1 MLGGAIHDWEG
12 LRQWSGQKGAE
23 HGVTSQ
29 KWGEKSR
36 LSGFRSKASLDIEPS
51 AEEGK
56 PGGCVNGETIELA
69 RDRIWCWEC

>member
-1 MLGGAIHDWEG
+1 MTGKG
-12 LRQWSGQKGAE
+12 LCQWSGQEGAE
-23 HGVTSQ
+23 HSVASQ

-56 PGGCVNGETIELA
+56 PGGCVNGETIEQRQLGA
-69 RDRIWCWEC
+69 GKR